1 MLAITDA
8 YLLEFSHALPPWALA
23 IVLSFDLLYC
33 PVTNE
38 THDDGRGGALPP
50 LTSPVA
56 VAAAKVERACNS
68 HSEAERKRRQRIN
81 HQLSR
86 LRQLLPHTSRMDKAG
101 LLTEVVRE
109 IRDLRR
115 RAADAGGE
123 EDEVLLDCSGD
134 GESGRT
140 ATASFCCQDRSGLF
154 RDVGEAIRSSR
165 IRPARVEMATVGGR
179 TKAVL
184 VVDPLS
190 TAEGEGEQQLSALLA
205 ALRSVVGEVPSGGRA
220 MAAAKRMRS
229 LQLDGGC
236 AYYC

>member
-1 MLAITDA
+1 MRHTTT
-8 YLLEFSHALPPWALA
+8 E
-23 IVLSFDLLYC
+23 
-33 PVTNE
+33 
-38 THDDGRGGALPP
+38 GGGALPP

-115 RAADAGGE
+115 RAADAVGVNEACCGRSFPGE